1 VGDEAIQPIENRKR
15 LSLIDIL
22 NKAEIETHLV
32 SNQTRSGSWNMAGPI
47 LFERATSA
55 VYSVNERYAGNL
67 EWRFPRPEESLFFK
81 KNLEV
86 LFERNHE
93 SAIFLHSYI
102 GHYYYKVNLPDE
114 FDQNVDNRF
123 SNNDL
128 ANLFGDSLDYQSV
141 LELVET
147 SDSSY

>member
-1 VGDEAIQPIENRKR
+1 
-15 LSLIDIL
+15 
-22 NKAEIETHLV
+22 
-32 SNQTRSGSWNMAGPI
+32 
-47 LFERATSA
+47 
-55 VYSVNERYAGNL
+55 L